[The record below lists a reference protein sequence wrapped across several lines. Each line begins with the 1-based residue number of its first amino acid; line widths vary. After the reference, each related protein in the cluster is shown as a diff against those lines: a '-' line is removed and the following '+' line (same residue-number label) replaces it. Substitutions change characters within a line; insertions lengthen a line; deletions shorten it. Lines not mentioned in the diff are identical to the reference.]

1 MFFQRSQN
9 VNITALLQTPNF
21 IDMLFPKF
29 NIEQRNLELSKGAD
43 TRKD

>member
-9 VNITALLQTPNF
+9 LNITALLQTPNF
-21 IDMLFPKF
+21 IDMVSCKF
-29 NIEQRNLELSKGAD
+29 NIEERNLELSKGAE